1 MSLVDVSVNRRPD
14 GNFHINA
21 TEFFLHFTTE
31 NDLRKEAYEEEL
43 YINN

>member
-21 TEFFLHFTTE
+21 TEFFFYFTDKRHACKKQE
-31 NDLRKEAYEEEL
+31 R
-43 YINN
+43 